1 VEKALWVHRDLEVVQ
16 REKDANKRKKEEKEC
31 TQQEEA
37 THNKAAARFVEEN
50 RAQQKVTMAK
60 EEASMPCR
68 KSQGMS

>member
-1 VEKALWVHRDLEVVQ
+1 MGSQ
-16 REKDANKRKKEEKEC
+16 RSGSHPKRKECEKKKERGKEHA
-31 TQQEEA
+31 QQEEA